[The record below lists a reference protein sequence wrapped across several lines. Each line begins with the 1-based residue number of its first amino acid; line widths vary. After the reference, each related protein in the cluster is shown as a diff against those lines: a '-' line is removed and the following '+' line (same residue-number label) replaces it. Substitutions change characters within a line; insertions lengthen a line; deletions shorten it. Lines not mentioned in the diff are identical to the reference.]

1 MSVIMNNIITHDH
14 YSSIPDLIAK
24 KRDGYELD
32 PDEIKQFICGL
43 TNGDVQDCHVGAMLM
58 AIFIRGMSEKEICSM
73 TMSMR
78 DSGERLKWPKFRG
91 SVVDKHS
98 TGGIGDK
105 ISIPLAPALAACNLK
120 VPMMAGRGLGIT
132 GGTLDKLES
141 MPGYQTQLNDEQIIQ
156 LISTVGCGIFSQSL
170 KLNPADRCL
179 YAIRDVTATVPHHAL
194 IVSSILSKKSIEDL
208 DALVL
213 DVKYGKS
220 AFMKT
225 SEQAEI
231 LAQWLY
237 KVSELLGMKT
247 CCYIT
252 EMNNPIGFCMGNAI
266 EIEESLD
273 LMKYKTNHS
282 KDLEELVCE
291 QGGRLLLLVNKVQ
304 TIEQGRE
311 IIRETF
317 KNGSA
322 LKKFH
327 EMIIGQG
334 VSKEIADQL
343 ISNDDTIVNSILKL
357 APIHHQA
364 LGSQTGF
371 IQSID
376 SFKLGT
382 IVQRLGGGRLKST
395 DKIDHSIGIRLLKH
409 VGDEIQENEP
419 WAILYAN
426 EGAASHYP
434 KFLEDFHTA
443 INVSST
449 PVPSLQRIHKIL
461 S

>member
-1 MSVIMNNIITHDH
+1 MTTRTMECKHT
-14 YSSIPDLIAK
+14 YASIPDLIAK
-24 KRDGYELD
+24 KRDGQELD
-32 PDEIKQFICGL
+32 PDEIKQFIRGL
-43 TNGDVQDCHVGAMLM
+43 SNGDVQDCHVGAMLM
-58 AIFIRGMSEKEICSM
+58 AIFIRGMSENEICSM

-78 DSGERLKWPKFRG
+78 DSGERLHWPQYRG

-105 ISIPLAPALAACNLK
+105 ISIPLAPALAACGLK

-141 MPGYQTQLNDEQIIQ
+141 MPGYQTQLSDEQISNVIN
-156 LISTVGCGIFSQSL
+156 TVGCGIFSQSL
-170 KLNPADRCL
+170 KLNPADRYL
-179 YAIRDVTATVPHHAL
+179 YAIRDVTATVPHNAL

-213 DVKYGKS
+213 DVKYGSS

-225 SEQAEI
+225 IEQAEN
-231 LAQWLY
+231 LAQWLH
-237 KVSELLGMKT
+237 KVSEMLGMRT

-252 EMNNPIGFCMGNAI
+252 EMNNPIGFCIGNAI

-273 LMKYKTNHS
+273 LMKYKENHS

-291 QGGRLLLLVNKVQ
+291 QGGRLLLLTNKVE

-311 IIRETF
+311 MLRQTF
-317 KNGSA
+317 RNGSA

-327 EMIIGQG
+327 EMIIAQG
-334 VSKEIADQL
+334 VSKTIADQL
-343 ISNDDTIVNSILKL
+343 VESTETNDILKL
-357 APIHHQA
+357 SNIQHRAIA
-364 LGSQTGF
+364 LESGF
-371 IQSID
+371 IESID

-395 DKIDHSIGIRLLKH
+395 DKIDFSVGIRLLKH
-409 VGDEIQENEP
+409 IGDKVQANEP
-419 WAILYAN
+419 WAILYAKDD
-426 EGAASHYP
+426 ASTRFP
-434 KFLEDFHTA
+434 KFLEEFNSA
-443 INVSST
+443 LRISST
-449 PVPSLQRIHKIL
+449 PVQPLQRIYKVL

>member
-1 MSVIMNNIITHDH
+1 MTSVAHTMNTNDH
-14 YSSIPDLIAK
+14 HASIPDLIAK
-24 KRDGYELD
+24 KRDGHELQ
-32 PDEIKQFICGL
+32 PDEIKQFISGL
-43 TNGDVQDCHVGAMLM
+43 SNGDVQDCHVGAMLM
-58 AIFIRGMSEKEICSM
+58 AIFIRGMSENEICSL

-78 DSGERLKWPKFRG
+78 DSGERLKWPQYRG

-105 ISIPLAPALAACNLK
+105 ISIPLAPALAACELK

-141 MPGYQTQLNDEQIIQ
+141 MPGYQTQLTDEKIIEQ
-156 LISTVGCGIFSQSL
+156 ISTVGCGIFSQSL
-170 KLNPADRCL
+170 KLNPADRYL
-179 YAIRDVTATVPHHAL
+179 YAIRDVTATVPNNAL

-213 DVKYGKS
+213 DVKYGTS

-225 SEQAEI
+225 AEQAEV
-231 LAQWLY
+231 LAEWLF
-237 KVSELLGMKT
+237 KVSEMLGMRT

-252 EMNNPIGFCMGNAI
+252 EMNNPIGFCIGNAI
-266 EIEESLD
+266 EIRESID
-273 LMKYKTNHS
+273 LMKYKPGHS

-291 QGGRLLLLVNKVQ
+291 QGGRLLVLINKAE

-311 IIRETF
+311 ILRETF
-317 KNGSA
+317 KNGTA

-334 VSKEIADQL
+334 VSKTIADQL
-343 ISNDDTIVNSILKL
+343 VGNDESIVDSILKL
-357 APIHHQA
+357 ANVQHQA
-364 LGSQTGF
+364 IALQSGF
-371 IQSID
+371 VQAID

-395 DKIDHSIGIRLLKH
+395 DKIDFSIGIRLLKH
-409 VGDEIQENEP
+409 IGDPIKANEP
-419 WAILYAN
+419 WAVLYAN
-426 EGAASHYP
+426 DDAATRYP
-434 KFLEDFHTA
+434 KYFEDLNTA
-443 INVSST
+443 LQVSST
-449 PVPSLQRIHKIL
+449 SVEPLQRIHKIL
-461 S
+461 C